1 MVTHRNVI
9 IGSELVS
16 FLISSRVCSVRA
28 DAVDLCNH
36 LIMDEIL
43 QHEFQEHI
51 FKDKY
56 LFYVITPEARS
67 NACAIGFNSDS
78 DSDDEIYDGGARRSS
93 LAGFGRRASG
103 GGHSLFARNLMRQ
116 QSVRKS
122 VTVKQHD
129 SQDYLNDAALQDDLV
144 AQAAADRCTAH
155 LLFCAVSLG
164 CRLVASFELF
174 ERSGSLTDVL
184 QIPRRGRRFLQG
196 GG

>member
-56 LFYVITPEARS
+56 LFYVITPEAHS

-78 DSDDEIYDGGARRSS
+78 DSDDEDVVD
-93 LAGFGRRASG
+93 
-103 GGHSLFARNLMRQ
+103 HSLLPC
-116 QSVRKS
+116 
-122 VTVKQHD
+122 
-129 SQDYLNDAALQDDLV
+129 Y
-144 AQAAADRCTAH
+144 
-155 LLFCAVSLG
+155 
-164 CRLVASFELF
+164 
-174 ERSGSLTDVL
+174 
-184 QIPRRGRRFLQG
+184 IPRLKTSDRDYVVARGLCDSGDDMSINIDTDGCVSTDDSDDSDDVCFLTNFFFFSFLRAEPCFNF
-196 GG
+196 